1 MESNVIMD
9 TSLFII
15 PNYRQCNSKSGRFSN
30 ENLLVIESDL
40 TSACQNV
47 NLSLKHEMIGQFDVS
62 IVHVSCQ
69 NYCFGES
76 LDLFVREFE
85 VSVKLDSVY
94 STVQCRTC
102 LHSSETAQH
111 DF

>member
-1 MESNVIMD
+1 MD

-94 STVQCRTC
+94 STVQYMST
-102 LHSSETAQH
+102 L
-111 DF
+111 F